1 MKMLIVEDDK
11 EIAKFMKRCL
21 EDEGYQVDVAYDG
34 EEASELI
41 TIGSYSLII
50 LDLMLTKKDGIT
62 LLKEIR
68 QKSIL
73 TPVLVVSGKTMVEE
87 IVEGL
92 DAGADSYMTK
102 PVAVSELIARVKALQ
117 RRVNQ
122 DQGAKI
128 FFADL
133 CLDPVKHRVWR
144 NDVEIDISAKE
155 YELLE
160 YLVRHP
166 NEVHTRTM
174 IVDAVWG
181 SIFDTFTNFV
191 NVHIYHLRK
200 KIDWGVEKKLIHTVR
215 GVGYILKEEG

>member
-1 MKMLIVEDDK
+1 MKILIVEDDK
-11 EIAKFMKRCL
+11 KIANFIKRSL
-21 EDEGYQVDVAYDG
+21 EAEAFEVDVAQDG
-34 EEASELI
+34 DEAFQRI
-41 TIGSYSLII
+41 MDGSYSLII
-50 LDLMLTKKDGIT
+50 LDLMLTKKDGVT

-68 QKSIL
+68 GKNIL
-73 TPVLVVSGKTMVEE
+73 TPVLVVSGKTRVEE

-102 PVAVSELIARVKALQ
+102 PFAVSELIARVKALQ

-122 DQGAKI
+122 DRGAKL

-144 NDVEIDISAKE
+144 NDVEIDFTAKE

-166 NEVHTRTM
+166 NE
-174 IVDAVWG
+174 IVSRNMMADAVWG
-181 SIFDTFTNFV
+181 GIFDTFTNIIDVYV
-191 NVHIYHLRK
+191 NYLRK
-200 KIDWGVEKKLIHTVR
+200 KIDRGAEKKLIHTVR